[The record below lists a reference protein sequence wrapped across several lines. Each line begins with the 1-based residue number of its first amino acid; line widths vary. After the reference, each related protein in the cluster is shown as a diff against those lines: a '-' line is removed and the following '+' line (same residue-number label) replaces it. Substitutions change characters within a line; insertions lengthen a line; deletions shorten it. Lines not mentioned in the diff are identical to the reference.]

1 MRPRAALAALLA
13 AAALGAAA
21 GTAGAQSPPAAV
33 TPGTLTVG
41 LNLPS
46 DGFQVGAVQGR
57 TVVAAR
63 GFEVDL
69 AQAIGGRLAAGP
81 PAMVQEPVF
90 SRLLA
95 PGPKPWD
102 MALAQV
108 TITDARK
115 ANVDFSVPYL
125 TADQGVLLSLQ
136 TTGRPAS
143 IADLRGL
150 RLCAQ
155 KGSTGA
161 DLIAGRIQPTTA
173 PTLPNSVTVLTR
185 GLRSGACQAVVFD
198 APSLAT
204 LRAAVPG
211 RYGPM
216 AGIIPTGERYG
227 AVFPKGSRLRGPVN
241 RAIAALKKDGTLA
254 ALQRKWL
261 AQDLST
267 IPVLR

>member
-1 MRPRAALAALLA
+1 VGA
-13 AAALGAAA
+13 AAA
-21 GTAGAQSPPAAV
+21 PATQ

-41 LNLPS
+41 LNMPS
-46 DGFQVGAVQGR
+46 DGFQVGAVAGR
-57 TVVAAR
+57 SVVAAR
-63 GFEVDL
+63 GLEIDL
-69 AQAIGGRLAAGP
+69 ARAIEGRLAIGAL
-81 PAMVQEPVF
+81 ALMQEPRF
-90 SRLLA
+90 TQILA

-136 TTGRPAS
+136 TTARPAS

-161 DLIAGRIQPTTA
+161 DLVAGTIQPTT
-173 PTLPNSVTVLTR
+173 PPLLPATVVVLTR
-185 GLRSGACQAVVFD
+185 GLRSGRCQAVVFD
-198 APSLAT
+198 APALAT
-204 LRAAVPG
+204 LRAQVPS
-211 RYGPM
+211 RYGPF
-216 AGIIPTGERYG
+216 AGIIATGERYG

-241 RAIAALKKDGTLA
+241 RAIAALTKDGTIA
-254 ALQRKWL
+254 ALQKRWL
-261 AQDLST
+261 TGDLANLPT
-267 IPVLR
+267 LR

>member
-1 MRPRAALAALLA
+1 MRRPAILAGLAAALA
-13 AAALGAAA
+13 LGAGAA
-21 GTAGAQSPPAAV
+21 SAQAAPATIA
-33 TPGTLTVG
+33 PGTLTVG

-46 DGFQVGAVQGR
+46 DGFQVGAVKGR

-69 AQAIGGRLAAGP
+69 AQAIEGRLGLGAL
-81 PAMVQEPVF
+81 AMLQEPVF
-90 SRLLA
+90 SRIVA
-95 PGPKPWD
+95 PGPKAWD

-108 TITDARK
+108 TITDART

-136 TTGRPAS
+136 TTARPAS
-143 IADLRGL
+143 IADLRSL

-161 DLIAGRIQPTTA
+161 DLIVQRIRPTTP
-173 PTLPNSVTVLTR
+173 PTLPNAVTVLTR

-198 APSLAT
+198 APTLAT
-204 LRAAVPG
+204 LRASVPG

-216 AGIIPTGERYG
+216 AGVIPTGERYG

-241 RAIAALKKDGTLA
+241 RAIAALTRDGTLA

-261 AQDLST
+261 AQDLAKV
-267 IPVLR
+267 PVLR

>member
-1 MRPRAALAALLA
+1 VRRRPAVAALAGALALA
-13 AAALGAAA
+13 AGVATAQGA
-21 GTAGAQSPPAAV
+21 PPATG

-46 DGFQVGAVQGR
+46 DGFQVGAVRGR

-69 AQAIGGRLAAGP
+69 AQAIEGRLGLQAL
-81 PAMVQEPVF
+81 AMVQEPVF
-90 SRLLA
+90 TRLLA
-95 PGPKPWD
+95 PGPKAWD

-115 ANVDFSVPYL
+115 ATVDFGTPYL

-136 TTGRPAS
+136 TTARPAS
-143 IADLRGL
+143 IADLRAL

-161 DLIAGRIQPTTA
+161 DLVVQRIRPTA
-173 PTLPNSVTVLTR
+173 KPTLPNSVTVLTR

-198 APSLAT
+198 APTLAT

-216 AGIIPTGERYG
+216 AGVISTGERYG
-227 AVFPKGSRLRGPVN
+227 VVFPKGSRLRGPVN
-241 RAIAALKKDGTLA
+241 RAIAALRKDGTLA
-254 ALQRKWL
+254 SLQTKWL
-261 AQDLST
+261 AQDPAKVP
-267 IPVLR
+267 ILR

>member
-1 MRPRAALAALLA
+1 VSRHPVAAALLA
-13 AAALGAAA
+13 ALALGAGAA
-21 GTAGAQSPPAAV
+21 AAHAATPATA

-63 GFEVDL
+63 GFEIDL
-69 AQAIGGRLAAGP
+69 AQAIEGRLGLQAL
-81 PAMVQEPVF
+81 AMVQEPVF
-90 SRLLA
+90 TRLLA
-95 PGPKPWD
+95 PGPKAWD

-108 TITDARK
+108 TITAART
-115 ANVDFSVPYL
+115 AGVDFSVPYL

-136 TTGRPAS
+136 TTARPAS
-143 IADLRGL
+143 IADLKGL

-161 DLIAGRIQPTTA
+161 DLIAQRIRPA
-173 PTLPNSVTVLTR
+173 SKPTLPNSVTVLTR
-185 GLRSGACQAVVFD
+185 GLRSGACHAVVFD
-198 APSLAT
+198 APTLAT

-211 RYGPM
+211 RFGPM

-227 AVFPKGSRLRGPVN
+227 VVFPKGATLRGPVN

-254 ALQRKWL
+254 ALQKKWL
-261 AQDLST
+261 AQDLAT
-267 IPVLR
+267 VPVLR

>member
-1 MRPRAALAALLA
+1 
-13 AAALGAAA
+13 
-21 GTAGAQSPPAAV
+21 
-33 TPGTLTVG
+33 
-41 LNLPS
+41 
-46 DGFQVGAVQGR
+46 
-57 TVVAAR
+57 VVAAR

-69 AQAIGGRLAAGP
+69 AQAIEGRLGVAAL
-81 PAMVQEPVF
+81 AMVQEPVF
-90 SRLLA
+90 TRLVA

-102 MALAQV
+102 LALAQV
-108 TITDARK
+108 TITDARR
-115 ANVDFSVPYL
+115 AAVDFSVPYL

-136 TTGRPAS
+136 TTARPTSLAE
-143 IADLRGL
+143 LKGL

-161 DLIAGRIQPTTA
+161 DLIATRIAPTTP
-173 PTLPNSVTVLTR
+173 PTLPNAFTVLTR

-198 APSLAT
+198 APTLAT

-216 AGIIPTGERYG
+216 AGVIRTGERYG

-261 AQDLST
+261 AQDLAKV
-267 IPVLR
+267 PVLR

>member
-1 MRPRAALAALLA
+1 MRRRALAAGILA
-13 AAALGAAA
+13 AAALGAGAA
-21 GTAGAQSPPAAV
+21 AASAAPATG

-63 GFEVDL
+63 GFEIDL
-69 AQAIGGRLAAGP
+69 TQALQAKLGLSSLA
-81 PAMVQEPVF
+81 MLQEPVF
-90 SRLLA
+90 TKLLA

-102 MALAQV
+102 MAVAQA
-108 TITDARK
+108 TITPARA

-136 TTGRPAS
+136 TTARPAS
-143 IADLRGL
+143 LAELKGL
-150 RLCAQ
+150 KLCAQ

-161 DLIAGRIQPTTA
+161 DLIAQRIRPTAA
-173 PTLPNSVTVLTR
+173 PTLPNSVTVLIR

-198 APSLAT
+198 APGLAT

-227 AVFPKGSRLRGPVN
+227 VVFPKGSKLRGPVN
-241 RAIAALKKDGTLA
+241 RAIAALKKDGTMA
-254 ALQRKWL
+254 TIQKKWL
-261 AQDLST
+261 SQDLT
-267 IPVLR
+267 KLPVLR